1 MSYLVC
7 HIQKFKI
14 SDIKGMQ
21 IHNQRESENSKNK
34 DIDRSRSHL
43 NYDLHNREDI
53 NYYKRVRE
61 VIESQYKGNR
71 AIRKD
76 AVTMVGILIT
86 SDSNFFKDKDIAIQK
101 NFFELAYQKL
111 KEMYGEQNIISAV
124 VHMDEKT
131 PHMHFNVVPMKEGKL
146 SAKTIFDRNGL
157 RNLQEELPKYLQ
169 NNGFDVKRGEKNS
182 KAKHK
187 DTYEYKEEQIKNKYN
202 SLLEELKNEKKKEKI
217 KLERQIEKINDMEK
231 KLNDGLSSVRK
242 LNQIEPKKSILTKKV
257 TLTEEDFNILRN
269 SAQQGAISV
278 RDYLLLEKEN
288 KKLQE
293 EVKNL
298 EEDNKQYLNKNDEY
312 LRIIRDCRNVL
323 KKQKKDIEKKDKD
336 IEILI
341 KAINKLDIPVKELQ
355 EKINEVIKEERTKE
369 SKTKK
374 KSDFER

>member
-43 NYDLHNREDI
+43 NYDLHNRKDI

-257 TLTEEDFNILRN
+257 TLTEEGFNILRN

>member
-242 LNQIEPKKSILTKKV
+242 LNQIEPKKSLLTKKV

-269 SAQQGAISV
+269 SAEQGAISV

-293 EVKNL
+293 EV
-298 EEDNKQYLNKNDEY
+298 KQYLNKNDEY

-341 KAINKLDIPVKELQ
+341 KAINKLNIPVKELQ
-355 EKINEVIKEERTKE
+355 EKIHEVIKEERTKE